1 MQVHWTPVFA
11 RGKIRLFV
19 CDPQAITAPHKLNDS
34 IQLAKFIRSH
44 LTEVLQSMQQDY
56 GWPTIPRVVVHDKAS
71 YMVNST
77 CQQLNPV
84 FKGALVEAGFRSWIS
99 EVGSDTTWVAA
110 KLGDVYLHE
119 TAISHVRRLL
129 ATKFVCT
136 HVEETVGQF
145 NKRMEAVENFM
156 NSEDFK
162 QHGGRGL
169 LGLSRGLRDRCQQ
182 VIDLKG
188 SRIPK

>member
-1 MQVHWTPVFA
+1 MGKVKWGSKNSNRKGVNLRAPATAHTQAGPSVLQVHWTPVFA

-34 IQLAKFIRSH
+34 IQLAKLIRSH
-44 LTEVLQSMQQDY
+44 LTEVLHSMQQDY

-110 KLGDVYLHE
+110 
-119 TAISHVRRLL
+119 
-129 ATKFVCT
+129 
-136 HVEETVGQF
+136 
-145 NKRMEAVENFM
+145 
-156 NSEDFK
+156 
-162 QHGGRGL
+162 
-169 LGLSRGLRDRCQQ
+169 
-182 VIDLKG
+182 
-188 SRIPK
+188 